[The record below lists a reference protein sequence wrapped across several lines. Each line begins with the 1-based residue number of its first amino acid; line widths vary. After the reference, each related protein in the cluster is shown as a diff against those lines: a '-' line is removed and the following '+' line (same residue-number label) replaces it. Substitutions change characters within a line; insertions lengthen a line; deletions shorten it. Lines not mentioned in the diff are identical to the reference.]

1 MDDHSSV
8 RSRKMKVT
16 NVQAF
21 GARAAER
28 GLLVYTN
35 QKYVSPAK
43 TQISLHLCAVLPE
56 SLSAAVCEPRTQ
68 GFFSEDA
75 DQTIETA

>member
-1 MDDHSSV
+1 MSGI
-8 RSRKMKVT
+8 KMWKVT
-16 NVQAF
+16 KMLAC
-21 GARAAER
+21 GAQAAEH
-28 GLLVYTN
+28 GLLANTN

-43 TQISLHLCAVLPE
+43 TQISLHLCVVLPE

-75 DQTIETA
+75 DQTA

>member
-1 MDDHSSV
+1 MW
-8 RSRKMKVT
+8 KVT
-16 NVQAF
+16 KMLAC
-21 GARAAER
+21 GMRAAGR
-28 GLLVYTN
+28 GLLANTN

-43 TQISLHLCAVLPE
+43 RQISLHLCVVLPE

-75 DQTIETA
+75 DQTA

>member
-1 MDDHSSV
+1 M
-8 RSRKMKVT
+8 
-16 NVQAF
+16 
-21 GARAAER
+21 RAAGR
-28 GLLVYTN
+28 GLLANTN

-43 TQISLHLCAVLPE
+43 RQISLHLCVVLPE

-75 DQTIETA
+75 DQTA